1 MTTVFLNGCFDCFHV
16 GHLRL
21 LQFAKS
27 FVVDKDNDRLVVAIN
42 SDESVRAAKG
52 PGRPIIP
59 EQQRMEMLYGFGAES
74 VIIYDEP
81 TPIEVVKDVRP
92 DVLVVSSQYATTC
105 ESCRHVRSYNGRV
118 VQAPDCGDVT
128 TSKIVARICGEV
140 LQ

>member
-1 MTTVFLNGCFDCFHV
+1 MFHC

-42 SDESVRAAKG
+42 SDESVRDAKG

-59 EQQRMEMLYGFGAES
+59 EEQRMEMLYGFGATS

-81 TPIEVVKDVRP
+81 TPYRVVVMVRP
-92 DVLVVSSQYATTC
+92 DVLVVSSQYPTTC
-105 ESCRHVRSYNGRV
+105 ESCQHVRSYNGSV

-128 TSKIVARICGEV
+128 TSKIVERIRGQC
-140 LQ
+140 